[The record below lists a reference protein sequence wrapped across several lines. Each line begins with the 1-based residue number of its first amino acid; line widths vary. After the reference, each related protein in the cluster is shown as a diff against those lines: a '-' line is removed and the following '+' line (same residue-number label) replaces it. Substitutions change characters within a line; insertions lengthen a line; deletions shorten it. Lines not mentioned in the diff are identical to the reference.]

1 MSNPR
6 SVIVGLLLMSAIAT
20 VASAQVLQHVE
31 VGGGVGVV
39 PSWWTVPI
47 PGGDVRITV
56 PVNERFAV
64 EGLVAA
70 LATGY
75 PGTTGVYGMQ
85 VKQRLRR
92 SERPGSHAFVSYG
105 AVGTFTRYHQNESRQ
120 IQPDGSFVIVP
131 AHTDTYASLPLI
143 GLIGGGYQHDIAR
156 RLAVR
161 VEAQAVMAF
170 VLPVGVRMAAGVSV
184 PLGRI
189 PN

>member
-6 SVIVGLLLMSAIAT
+6 SVIAGLLLMSATAA
-20 VASAQVLQHVE
+20 VANAQVLQHVE

-39 PSWWTVPI
+39 PSWWTAAI
-47 PGGDVRITV
+47 PGGDVRVTV

-70 LATGY
+70 LSTGA
-75 PGTTGVYGMQ
+75 PGTTGVYGIQ

-92 SERPGSHAFVSYG
+92 SERPGSHAFVTYG
-105 AVGTFTRYHQNESRQ
+105 AVGLFARYHENEDRRM
-120 IQPDGSFVIVP
+120 QPDGSFVIEP
-131 AHTDTYASLPLI
+131 ARTDAYVSLPLI
-143 GLIGGGYQHDIAR
+143 GLIGGGFQHDIAR

-161 VEAQAVMAF
+161 VEAQAVTVF
-170 VLPVGVRMAAGVSV
+170 VIPVGLRVAAGMSV

-189 PN
+189 E